1 METLITFKTAKLAK
15 DKGFSSCLK
24 STIIISWSQ
33 DRDYRTQIPYE
44 PNCFLN
50 GEHFEDYEYSKEE
63 FKSLFK
69 DDDSYSA
76 DVQIPSQ
83 SVLQKWLR
91 EEYNIR
97 IFCTFETIDDSE
109 TAWVWNIVKDNI
121 EGNGRKK
128 DTWDFYDRWD
138 SFSYMMWWK
147 DYEEA
152 MEEGLFQALNLI

>member
-15 DKGFSSCLK
+15 EKEFLSCLK
-24 STIIISWSQ
+24 STVIISWSQ

-50 GEHFEDYEYSKEE
+50 GEHFKGYEYSKEE

-91 EEYNIR
+91 EEHDIEVWATPYLHDKKKEYNYM
-97 IFCTFETIDDSE
+97 
-109 TAWVWNIVKDNI
+109 IVNRNVDV
-121 EGNGRKK
+121 
-128 DTWDFYDRWD
+128 YDLISGD
-138 SFSYMMWWK
+138 EYNT
-147 DYEEA
+147 YEEA
-152 MEEGLFQALNLI
+152 MEDGLFEALNLI

>member
-15 DKGFSSCLK
+15 EKGFSSCLK

-50 GEHFEDYEYSKEE
+50 GEHFKEYEYSKEE

-69 DDDSYSA
+69 DDNSYSA

-91 EEYNIR
+91 EIHKIDVLINV
-97 IFCTFETIDDSE
+97 TIDYSNYIPII
-109 TAWVWNIVKDNI
+109 WFK
-121 EGNGRKK
+121 GKK
-128 DTWDFYDRWD
+128 IKPRGKFIN
-138 SFSYMMWWK
+138 
-147 DYEEA
+147 YEEA

>member
-1 METLITFKTAKLAK
+1 METLITFKIAKLAK
-15 DKGFSSCLK
+15 EKSFSSCLK

-91 EEYNIR
+91 EEHNIHIWASCKTNDDGKT
-97 IFCTFETIDDSE
+97 IFIPHGRTIP
-109 TAWVWNIVKDNI
+109 
-121 EGNGRKK
+121 
-128 DTWDFYDRWD
+128 DTIKNRLVVDIIPY
-138 SFSYMMWWK
+138 STHNTYEQAI
-147 DYEEA
+147 EEA
-152 MEEGLFQALNLI
+152 LVEALNLI

>member
-50 GEHFEDYEYSKEE
+50 GEFFEGYEYSRDE
-63 FKSLFK
+63 FKTLFK

-83 SVLQKWLR
+83 SNLANWLR
-91 EEYNIR
+91 EEHNIDVL
-97 IFCTFETIDDSE
+97 INKAISGVYYYII
-109 TAWVWNIVKDNI
+109 WQGSKKLKPV
-121 EGNGRKK
+121 GR
-128 DTWDFYDRWD
+128 FY
-138 SFSYMMWWK
+138 K
-147 DYEEA
+147 YEDCF
-152 MEEGLFQALNLI
+152 EEGLFEALNLI

>member
-15 DKGFSSCLK
+15 DRGFSSCLK

-50 GEHFEDYEYSKEE
+50 GEYFEDYEYSREE
-63 FKSLFK
+63 FKTLFK

-83 SVLQKWLR
+83 SVLANWLL
-91 EEYNIR
+91 ENHGIFVTVEIAYNEWGRYSAGIYR
-97 IFCTFETIDDSE
+97 KAKDGKTAMLAQDGMTIFDNPHDS
-109 TAWVWNIVKDNI
+109 
-121 EGNGRKK
+121 
-128 DTWDFYDRWD
+128 
-138 SFSYMMWWK
+138 
-147 DYEEA
+147 
-152 MEEGLFQALNLI
+152 MEEGLQEALNLI

>member
-15 DKGFSSCLK
+15 EKGFSSCLK

-69 DDDSYSA
+69 DDNSYSA

-91 EEYNIR
+91 EKHNIYVL
-97 IFCTFETIDDSE
+97 INVTIDYSNYISII
-109 TAWVWNIVKDNI
+109 WFKGKKIKPS
-121 EGNGRKK
+121 GR
-128 DTWDFYDRWD
+128 FIN
-138 SFSYMMWWK
+138 
-147 DYEEA
+147 YENALEI
-152 MEEGLFQALNLI
+152 GLQEALNLI